1 VTQADRL
8 EDVMFEEIE
17 IDRLVEASDNLRRRV
32 GNVTELAASV
42 RSIGVLEPLLVTP
55 SPEGFVVVAGHR
67 RLAAARKAELAT
79 VPCVIREMDAVER
92 VIAMVVENEQR
103 TDLSPVEAAEG
114 YFRLIDLGM
123 TQRELAKRVG
133 RTAKHVASRLAL
145 LELPRSTRESVH
157 RGEVS
162 LGAAQALLVLVDTP
176 EVIEEIVSEQPDD
189 IERAVIRHQSIVER
203 AAAASETDESPD
215 GPPDETTDRF
225 GGGDQPDDLEETG
238 FARRSRERREREAA
252 TRRAQGAARLR
263 RAAFVTELLGRRLPK
278 AMSQPTSPLS

>member
-1 VTQADRL
+1 
-8 EDVMFEEIE
+8 MFEEIE

-145 LELPRSTRESVH
+145 LELPRSTREGVH

-162 LGAAQALLVLVDTP
+162 LGAAQALLMLVDTP
-176 EVIEEIVSEQPDD
+176 DVIEEIVSEQPDD

-203 AAAASETDESPD
+203 AAAASQMDESPD
-215 GPPDETTDRF
+215 SPPDETTGRF
-225 GGGDQPDDLEETG
+225 SGGDQTNDL
-238 FARRSRERREREAA
+238 
-252 TRRAQGAARLR
+252 
-263 RAAFVTELLGRRLPK
+263 
-278 AMSQPTSPLS
+278 